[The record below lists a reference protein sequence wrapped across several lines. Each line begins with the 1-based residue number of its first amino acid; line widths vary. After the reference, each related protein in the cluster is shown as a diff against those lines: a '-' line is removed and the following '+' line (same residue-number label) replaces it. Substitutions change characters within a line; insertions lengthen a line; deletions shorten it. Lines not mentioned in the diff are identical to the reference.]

1 MKKHF
6 LIALGV
12 CLASLLPASAQMNN
26 GLRVTLPQAVM
37 VGQTQLP
44 AGTYFIQ
51 QLTDDGNAG
60 IISIHSES
68 HGPSVE
74 VLATRIEEANGH
86 SAQRSEVTLKAVG
99 GQYQL
104 DKIWIEGQITGY
116 ELNTAH

>member
-12 CLASLLPASAQMNN
+12 CLASMLPASAQINN
-26 GLRVTLPQAVM
+26 GLRVTLPQTVM

-51 QLTDDGNAG
+51 EVSDDGNA
-60 IISIHSES
+60 SILTIRSES
-68 HGPSVE
+68 HGPSIE

-86 SAQRSEVTLKAVG
+86 GAQHSSVTLKPISG
-99 GQYQL
+99 KLQL
-104 DKIWIEGQITGY
+104 DKIWIEGQVSGY